1 MDSRSPRDGAVI
13 ESIGQYNPM
22 REPLIFTIKE
32 DRLRYWMGV
41 GAQPTDTVK
50 RLVSQHSESVA
61 KEFEKQF
68 KENLKLKKSEVAMWS
83 NLMNKNNLTDP
94 ETPSQETETSSMKD
108 LVEYIVKALVDNPN
122 NVEVTEVS
130 TTSTSVIEVKVVQSD
145 AGKVI
150 GREGRIANA
159 IRTLVKSAGGRDNR
173 KINVEII
180 TQ

>member
-1 MDSRSPRDGAVI
+1 
-13 ESIGQYNPM
+13 
-22 REPLIFTIKE
+22 
-32 DRLRYWMGV
+32 
-41 GAQPTDTVK
+41 
-50 RLVSQHSESVA
+50 
-61 KEFEKQF
+61 
-68 KENLKLKKSEVAMWS
+68 MWS
-83 NLMNKNNLTDP
+83 NLMNKSNLTDP
-94 ETPSQETETSSMKD
+94 ETPIQKTESSCMKD

-130 TTSTSVIEVKVVQSD
+130 TTSTSVIEVKVAQSD

>member
-1 MDSRSPRDGAVI
+1 
-13 ESIGQYNPM
+13 
-22 REPLIFTIKE
+22 
-32 DRLRYWMGV
+32 
-41 GAQPTDTVK
+41 
-50 RLVSQHSESVA
+50 
-61 KEFEKQF
+61 
-68 KENLKLKKSEVAMWS
+68 
-83 NLMNKNNLTDP
+83 MNKNNLTDP
-94 ETPSQETETSSMKD
+94 ETPIQETESSPMRD
-108 LVEYIVKALVDNPN
+108 LVEYIVKALVDNPH

-130 TTSTSVIEVKVVQSD
+130 TTSTSVIEVKVDQSD